1 MRRDTLARVNR
12 KLPIVALCAYLAY
25 LATMIAQSSFV
36 FAGRRWFCLFDD
48 AMISMRYA
56 QNLVAGDGLVFNRGE
71 RVEGFTNPLWC
82 LMMAGAHLAVRDI
95 AKVSL
100 VVQVVS
106 AAALIANLVLLW
118 KLVGELAPQRP
129 LLRWTVCGLTALF
142 YPLNYFAVSGMEVG
156 AVAALVTASMLS
168 VAQILDEGRLRALPY
183 WMLGL
188 ATLVR
193 PDVVVIFATLAAGL
207 FFYLPRERIRQMFFA
222 AAWGAAFVLLPTLLR
237 HAYYGTWVPNTYAL
251 KVQGIPAALRS
262 WYGLQIFFD
271 FAQRAWLV
279 PIWAPLLA
287 VTLTRRPAVRM
298 AALLVTAQF
307 GWSVYVGGDAWEG
320 ESIGANRFVAT
331 VAPLLVALL
340 CIGLDSGLRWV
351 LENLRGA
358 PPQLLRAVPAVA
370 CALSCAAF
378 IELDRADNPQI
389 ARRILLLEPA
399 FFQEAQENLTRAAW
413 TLREIADPDARIAA
427 NLAGIIPY
435 FSGLRALDVLGKVDP
450 HIAQLP
456 MHAVRNADEFRAG
469 HMKWD
474 QHYTMV
480 EQKPDIIAQVW
491 KLDAAMIALLKESYL
506 FDPASRFYLR
516 RGSPH
521 LHGR

>member
-1 MRRDTLARVNR
+1 
-12 KLPIVALCAYLAY
+12 
-25 LATMIAQSSFV
+25 MIAQSSFV

-56 QNLVAGDGLVFNRGE
+56 QNLVAGAGLVFNRGE

-82 LMMAGAHLAVRDI
+82 LMMAGAHLAVRDLS
-95 AKVSL
+95 KVSL
-100 VVQVVS
+100 AVQVVS
-106 AAALIANLVLLW
+106 AATLLANLVLLW
-118 KLVGELAPQRP
+118 KLVGVLAPRRP
-129 LLRWTVCGLTALF
+129 WLRWTVCGLTALF

-156 AVAALVTASMLS
+156 CVAALVTASMLS
-168 VAQILDEGRLRALPY
+168 AAQTLDEGRLRTLPY

-193 PDVVVIFATLAAGL
+193 PDAVVIFAALAAGL
-207 FFYLPRERIRQMFFA
+207 FFYLPGQRLRQLLYA
-222 AAWGAAFVLLPTLLR
+222 AAWGAAFVVLPTLLR

-251 KVQGIPAALRS
+251 KVQGISTALRS
-262 WYGLQIFFD
+262 WYGLQIFLD

-279 PIWAPLLA
+279 PLTAPLLA
-287 VTLTRRPAVRM
+287 AMVTRRPAVRV

-340 CIGLDSGLRWV
+340 CLGLDEGLRWL

-358 PPQLLRAVPAVA
+358 PPRLLRAVPAVA

-378 IELDRADNPQI
+378 VELDRADNPQV

-399 FFQEAQENLTRAAW
+399 IFQQAQEVFTKAAW
-413 TLREIADPDARIAA
+413 SLREIADPDARIAVTW
-427 NLAGIIPY
+427 AGIIPY

-474 QHYTMV
+474 QHYTVV

-491 KLDAAMIALLKESYL
+491 KLDAEMIALLDESYL
-506 FDPASRFYLR
+506 FDPVSRFYLR